1 MAEVQEA
8 RSLRWVSNMLGGP
21 DQEHGFPRTASFYC
35 ECAAAKLEAQQKR
48 IEELELKVDCQ
59 AEQIE
64 NLSEQVGDP
73 E

>member
-1 MAEVQEA
+1 
-8 RSLRWVSNMLGGP
+8 MLGGP
-21 DQEHGFPRTASFYC
+21 DQEPGFPRTASFYC

-48 IEELELKVDCQ
+48 IEELKVDCQ